1 MVSFSL
7 SPKRVVCVLVG
18 MFVFLLLAHGI
29 GLVTTYG
36 FGHDRVFGLVP
47 LFNIALEQN
56 VPTLFA
62 TLLLLFNGLLWF
74 VLFRAGDTASQR
86 EYSWLILALVFCFL
100 AVDEFAIIHERLVNR
115 RVRTALGVD
124 GYLFF
129 AWVIPYAI
137 GVAVLAL
144 LIVPAIWR
152 LGWRYRFLLGA
163 SGLVYLGGAIG
174 VEMIGGN
181 YYQANQKQVD
191 LNYRLLQTVEEFLE
205 FSGLVILVY
214 TLLDL
219 IRNRSDR
226 LVFHLS

>member
-7 SPKRVVCVLVG
+7 SPKRVAYALVG

-29 GLVTTYG
+29 GLLSTYG

-47 LFNIALEQN
+47 LFNIALEHN

-62 TLLLLFNGLLWF
+62 TLLLLSNGFLFF
-74 VLFRAGDTASQR
+74 VLFRAGDTSSQR
-86 EYSWLILALVFCFL
+86 EYWWLVLSLVFCFL
-100 AVDEFAIIHERLVNR
+100 AVDEFAVIHEGLINPLR
-115 RVRTALGVD
+115 RALGVG

-129 AWVIPYAI
+129 AWIIPYAI

-144 LIVPAIWR
+144 LVVPAIWH
-152 LGWRYRFLLGA
+152 LGWRYRFLFGA

-181 YYQANQKQVD
+181 YYQANQRQVD
-191 LNYRLLQTVEEFLE
+191 LNYRLLQTVEESLE
-205 FSGLVILVY
+205 FVGLIILVY

-226 LVFHLS
+226 LIFQLS